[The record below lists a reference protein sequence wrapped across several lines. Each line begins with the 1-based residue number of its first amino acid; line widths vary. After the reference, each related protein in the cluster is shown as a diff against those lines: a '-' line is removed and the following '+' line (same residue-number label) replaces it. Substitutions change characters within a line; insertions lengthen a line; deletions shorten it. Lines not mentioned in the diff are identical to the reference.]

1 MALTDAELI
10 RSFSYEGMFLGGSGA
25 LLGAAIALTVALLLT
40 MFPVQMPPPP
50 GRSTGY
56 PLMISLDL
64 SMYLLTISGMILLS
78 MLSSAL
84 IARRTLHQSVVDA
97 LAHT

>member
-1 MALTDAELI
+1 
-10 RSFSYEGMFLGGSGA
+10 
-25 LLGAAIALTVALLLT
+25 
-40 MFPVQMPPPP
+40 
-50 GRSTGY
+50 
-56 PLMISLDL
+56 MISLDL